1 MGFNSR
7 SSRNQSKITA
17 WCHKSYILPSVF
29 YLSFGRI
36 CNLIVLYFR
45 IYNPNRNIFLPDVNR
60 IANPDT
66 RRRKCRLQETR
77 TKLIREINSLMSDN
91 DNPSKF

>member
-45 IYNPNRNIFLPDVNR
+45 IYNPNRSIFYLML
-60 IANPDT
+60 IG
-66 RRRKCRLQETR
+66 LQI
-77 TKLIREINSLMSDN
+77 LIPGGGSADYKKHELS
-91 DNPSKF
+91 

>member
-1 MGFNSR
+1 MGFNSS

-45 IYNPNRNIFLPDVNR
+45 IYNPNRNIFYLML
-60 IANPDT
+60 IG
-66 RRRKCRLQETR
+66 LQI
-77 TKLIREINSLMSDN
+77 LIPGGGSADYKKHELS
-91 DNPSKF
+91 

>member
-36 CNLIVLYFR
+36 CNLIVLYLGFIIR
-45 IYNPNRNIFLPDVNR
+45 I
-60 IANPDT
+60 
-66 RRRKCRLQETR
+66 ETFF
-77 TKLIREINSLMSDN
+77 T
-91 DNPSKF
+91 

>member
-45 IYNPNRNIFLPDVNR
+45 IYNPNRNIFYLM
-60 IANPDT
+60 
-66 RRRKCRLQETR
+66 
-77 TKLIREINSLMSDN
+77 LIREINSLMSDN